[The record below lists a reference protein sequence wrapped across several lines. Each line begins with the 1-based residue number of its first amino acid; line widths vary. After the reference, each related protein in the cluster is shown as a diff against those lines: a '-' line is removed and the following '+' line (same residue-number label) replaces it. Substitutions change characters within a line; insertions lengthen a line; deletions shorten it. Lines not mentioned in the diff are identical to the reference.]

1 MVKYRFEQI
10 AINSTEKKKPVEE
23 DRFTYLGLEHLD
35 SGSLKVTRFGSEVA
49 PIGEKLVM
57 HKGDVLF
64 GKRRAYQKKV
74 AIAPFDGIFS
84 AHGMVLRPREDVIDK
99 SFFPLFISS
108 DYFLDAAIK
117 ISVGSL
123 SPTINW
129 RDLKTLEFELPD
141 LATQRKLAETLW
153 SINDTM
159 ETYKKLI
166 AATDEL
172 VKSQF
177 MELFGDPVTNTQGRE
192 VRPFKDFMLDI
203 RYGTSQPP
211 TFNELGEFKFIRAT
225 NIKAGRITENGM
237 LRISADE
244 AAKIEKCRLNGNEI
258 IIVRSGANTGDTC
271 VVTDEYRD
279 QYRNRIPAILQAVDA
294 IVLTGVIDDSIEIN
308 FNVNQIQEEKKKIEF
323 LTQNPD
329 CTDEVFE
336 LEDHNMLKG
345 QIGIIGLDNLSLG
358 SRFSSLFACS
368 WDKIDCALMTL
379 GNYGQQERNK
389 WRYQFASK
397 SLQYAWDELFHKSAN
412 AGFENTHTILVELLK
427 SKESFDDGILDG
439 IISAF
444 LAQCEKDNLYPWNYY
459 YVKYPVFRPG
469 SYGKMSNDDVV
480 NKPYMFSVMQTKTQ
494 WSQNTYMP
502 YLKEADDD
510 HLSRD
515 EMGQYLVYDDVYIVC
530 ENNSYGVYR
539 NDDDSLTDTVT
550 ISQNEAGIDTEDRI
564 IKLKKYIANMK

>member
-1 MVKYRFEQI
+1 MAKYRFEQI

-159 ETYKKLI
+159 ETYKKLV

-177 MELFGDPVTNTQGRE
+177 MEQFGDPVTNTQGRE

-211 TFNELGEFKFIRAT
+211 TFSEFGEFKFIRAT
-225 NIKAGRITENGM
+225 NIKAGRITENDM

-244 AAKIEKCRLNGNEI
+244 ATKIEKCRLNGNEI

-271 VVTDEYRD
+271 VVTDEYCN
-279 QYRNRIPAILQAVDA
+279 QYAGYDIIITLNLEIANPVFFNELMNTHYMQAI
-294 IVLTGVIDDSIEIN
+294 IKPLTVRAAQPHIN
-308 FNVNQIQEEKKKIEF
+308 SEQVQNLPMLVVPLPEQERFAAFVRQSDKSKF
-323 LTQNPD
+323 AAQS
-329 CTDEVFE
+329 CS
-336 LEDHNMLKG
+336 
-345 QIGIIGLDNLSLG
+345 NLNFLG
-358 SRFSSLFACS
+358 S
-368 WDKIDCALMTL
+368 
-379 GNYGQQERNK
+379 
-389 WRYQFASK
+389 
-397 SLQYAWDELFHKSAN
+397 
-412 AGFENTHTILVELLK
+412 LK
-427 SKESFDDGILDG
+427 RK
-439 IISAF
+439 
-444 LAQCEKDNLYPWNYY
+444 
-459 YVKYPVFRPG
+459 G
-469 SYGKMSNDDVV
+469 SHLIHVV
-480 NKPYMFSVMQTKTQ
+480 
-494 WSQNTYMP
+494 
-502 YLKEADDD
+502 
-510 HLSRD
+510 
-515 EMGQYLVYDDVYIVC
+515 
-530 ENNSYGVYR
+530 
-539 NDDDSLTDTVT
+539 
-550 ISQNEAGIDTEDRI
+550 
-564 IKLKKYIANMK
+564 

>member
-279 QYRNRIPAILQAVDA
+279 QYAGYDIIVTLNLEIANPVFFNELMNTHYMQAIIKPLTVRAAQPHINSEQVQNLPMLVVPLQ
-294 IVLTGVIDDSIEIN
+294 E
-308 FNVNQIQEEKKKIEF
+308 QE
-323 LTQNPD
+323 
-329 CTDEVFE
+329 
-336 LEDHNMLKG
+336 
-345 QIGIIGLDNLSLG
+345 
-358 SRFSSLFACS
+358 
-368 WDKIDCALMTL
+368 
-379 GNYGQQERNK
+379 
-389 WRYQFASK
+389 QFATFVRQS
-397 SLQYAWDELFHKSAN
+397 D
-412 AGFENTHTILVELLK
+412 K
-427 SKESFDDGILDG
+427 SKFAVLSCSNLNLWSS
-439 IISAF
+439 SAI
-444 LAQCEKDNLYPWNYY
+444 
-459 YVKYPVFRPG
+459 R
-469 SYGKMSNDDVV
+469 
-480 NKPYMFSVMQTKTQ
+480 
-494 WSQNTYMP
+494 
-502 YLKEADDD
+502 
-510 HLSRD
+510 
-515 EMGQYLVYDDVYIVC
+515 
-530 ENNSYGVYR
+530 
-539 NDDDSLTDTVT
+539 
-550 ISQNEAGIDTEDRI
+550 
-564 IKLKKYIANMK
+564 

>member
-1 MVKYRFEQI
+1 MAKYRFEQI

-153 SINDTM
+153 SINVTM

-177 MELFGDPVTNTQGRE
+177 IVMFGEPKNSPDAVSFETAFT
-192 VRPFKDFMLDI
+192 I
-203 RYGTSQPP
+203 RDD
-211 TFNELGEFKFIRAT
+211 
-225 NIKAGRITENGM
+225 
-237 LRISADE
+237 LRKPINDA
-244 AAKIEKCRLNGNEI
+244 
-258 IIVRSGANTGDTC
+258 VRSEMHTGQLYPYYGANGQVDSINDYLMDC
-271 VVTDEYRD
+271 
-279 QYRNRIPAILQAVDA
+279 DA
-294 IVLTGVIDDSIEIN
+294 ICLAEDCGAYGAGEHTSYIVSGKCWVNNHAHVLIPKECCD
-308 FNVNQIQEEKKKIEF
+308 IEF
-323 LTQNPD
+323 ANIYFRILDMTEYVTGTTRLKLTQAKMKTLPMILPSLELQREFAAFVRQSD
-329 CTDEVFE
+329 KSKFE
-336 LEDHNMLKG
+336 LEKA
-345 QIGIIGLDNLSLG
+345 LS
-358 SRFSSLFACS
+358 
-368 WDKIDCALMTL
+368 
-379 GNYGQQERNK
+379 
-389 WRYQFASK
+389 
-397 SLQYAWDELFHKSAN
+397 ELTA
-412 AGFENTHTILVELLK
+412 
-427 SKESFDDGILDG
+427 
-439 IISAF
+439 
-444 LAQCEKDNLYPWNYY
+444 
-459 YVKYPVFRPG
+459 
-469 SYGKMSNDDVV
+469 
-480 NKPYMFSVMQTKTQ
+480 
-494 WSQNTYMP
+494 TY
-502 YLKEADDD
+502 K
-510 HLSRD
+510 
-515 EMGQYLVYDDVYIVC
+515 
-530 ENNSYGVYR
+530 
-539 NDDDSLTDTVT
+539 
-550 ISQNEAGIDTEDRI
+550 RI
-564 IKLKKYIANMK
+564 IAENLG